1 MKKDL
6 KNPWIEMA
14 TDTSRKSFVIKE
26 EQAIIS
32 KFNNRVEDE
41 YKIYTSIFPA
51 PFMGNV
57 ATAPV
62 IILMLNP
69 GYDDNEDVGGTNYY
83 KKYENWWMQQI
94 QHILPYSELPL
105 FCLEKEYITNSSY
118 WNDKFKPIVEV
129 VGRETVANN
138 MAKIQF
144 FPYHSRKFKALH
156 KSLLKEEN
164 FNYLPTQEYNFN
176 LVRNA
181 MERDAMI
188 IIPRSKKYWY
198 EAIPELENYKNKYF
212 TNSYGNIIFSEKNL
226 STSTF
231 DKLIGKLREISI

>member
-1 MKKDL
+1 MEKQL
-6 KNPWIEMA
+6 KNPWLEMA
-14 TDTSRKSFVIKE
+14 NNTARENFVIKE

-32 KFNNRVEDE
+32 KFNERVKDE
-41 YKIYTSIFPA
+41 YKIHSSIFSA

-57 ATAPV
+57 ESATV

-69 GYDDNEDVGGTNYY
+69 GYDKDEDVDGTNYY

-94 QHILPYSELPL
+94 QHILPYPELPL

-118 WNDKFKPIVEV
+118 WEEKLQPVIEIA
-129 VGRETVANN
+129 GRKTVAKNI
-138 MAKIQF
+138 AKIQY

-164 FNYLPTQEYNFN
+164 INYLPTQEYNFQ

-181 MERDAMI
+181 MKRDAMI
-188 IIPRSKKYWY
+188 VIPRSSKYWY
-198 EAIPELENYKNKYF
+198 AAIPELVFYQNKYF

-226 STSTF
+226 SISTF
-231 DKLIGKLREISI
+231 DKLIKKLKG